1 MGRHLTTA
9 ELASWLRVTPDRI
22 RALVRTGTL
31 PARRLTPRGRLLFD
45 EREVEQALASAA
57 TTARPDRASA
67 ANDEATPAA

>member
-1 MGRHLTTA
+1 MGKHLTTA

-45 EREVEQALASAA
+45 PEQVEKALASATA
-57 TTARPDRASA
+57 TARPDRASA
-67 ANDEATPAA
+67 ANDEAAPAA